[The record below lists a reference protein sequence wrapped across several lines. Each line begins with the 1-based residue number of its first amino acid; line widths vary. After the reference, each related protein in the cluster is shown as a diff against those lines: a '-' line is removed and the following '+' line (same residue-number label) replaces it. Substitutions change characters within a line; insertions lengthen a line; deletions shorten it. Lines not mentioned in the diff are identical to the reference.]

1 MFLSSWLVKSP
12 SLRLRFLLPLPLLL
26 IAFGLGGEYLTNQM
40 LNRSYVA
47 LDKLQAE
54 NPHPQ
59 VQLAVEAIITKLEIE
74 QEQEFTQVEVC
85 TANSVIQKLEFEFAL
100 ANSNTAKAMLAQKV
114 GLSAPEKLQ
123 VGTQLKVQ
131 LGFNVQGILAEIKKE
146 QGFTKVKIETTNSVL
161 KKLELVFPTTE
172 LSAVKTAIAQELGL
186 SSEDA
191 RMLVSYRIKN

>member
-1 MFLSSWLVKSP
+1 MFLSSWLLKSP
-12 SLRLRFLLPLPLLL
+12 GLRLLLPLPLLL
-26 IAFGLGGEYLTNQM
+26 ITFWLGGEQLTNQV

-47 LDKLQAE
+47 LNKLQAE

-59 VQLAVEAIITKLEIE
+59 VQLAVEAIVTKLEIE
-74 QEQEFTQVEVC
+74 QEQELTQVEVC
-85 TANSVIQKLEFEFAL
+85 TANSIIQKLEFEFAL

-114 GLSAPEKLQ
+114 GLSTLEKLQ

-146 QGFTKVKIETTNSVL
+146 QGFTKVGIETTNSVL

-172 LSAVKTAIAQELGL
+172 LSTVKTAIAQELGL
-186 SSEDA
+186 
-191 RMLVSYRIKN
+191 